1 MSSSKSRSK
10 WSKGARK
17 TIPFQFTPRSVEMM
31 ESPAWRVLSLS
42 AHRLL
47 DRLDIEHRHHG
58 GCDNGKLIVTFE
70 QFCGYGMD
78 RHAVARA
85 IREAVALGFVR
96 VTRQGCAG
104 NADQRQASQYRLTYQ
119 PAEGVP
125 GYGSNEWH
133 TITTLEE
140 ANGIAVEARRTPAAG
155 PNGRRVKIRKP
166 VGVNATFQCA
176 KPTPINVRAQ
186 CAEPPLQPSVQNPH
200 YYQYLGE
207 GGRASDATGTG
218 TDAEALR
225 VPTASVPASK
235 VIPTSDDR
243 RRRCKACGGPMTA
256 KRRHAMFCS
265 GACRVRAH
273 HRRARSAE
281 AD

>member
-1 MSSSKSRSK
+1 MSTLEIAVPTNLEAARPRLPQSTPRVVVGRSGRLAMRRRRGAATMSKSRSQ

-17 TIPFQFTPRSVEMM
+17 TIPAQFAPRLVEML

-47 DRLDIEHRHHG
+47 DRLDIEHRHHAG
-58 GCDNGKLIVTFE
+58 RDNGKLIVTFE

-85 IREAVALGFVR
+85 IRETVALGFVE

-125 GYGSNEWH
+125 GYGSNEWR

-140 ANGIAVEARRTPAAG
+140 ANRIAADARRTPAAG
-155 PNGRRVKIRKP
+155 PNGRRVKNRNP
-166 VGVNATFQCA
+166 MGVNATFQCA
-176 KPTPINVRAQ
+176 KP
-186 CAEPPLQPSVQNPH
+186 PPKGV
-200 YYQYLGE
+200 
-207 GGRASDATGTG
+207 
-218 TDAEALR
+218 
-225 VPTASVPASK
+225 
-235 VIPTSDDR
+235 
-243 RRRCKACGGPMTA
+243 
-256 KRRHAMFCS
+256 
-265 GACRVRAH
+265 
-273 HRRARSAE
+273 
-281 AD
+281 